1 MNIYTLLQ
9 TKTDFTTSEKMIAKY
24 ILENPEKVIHMS
36 AQEISE
42 ACFVSVTSIY
52 RLATKCGTSGL
63 SDLKVKLSS
72 SLSEYKKMDET
83 FDFDYPIKK
92 YQTHHE
98 MIELL
103 KEDYNQTVLETSH
116 LFDLDTLQG
125 IVQLMD
131 SSQQIDIYTSA
142 GHLFFAK
149 NFSFQMLE
157 IGKQVNVP
165 SEEYQSKLLVASS
178 DSSHL
183 AIVITFNGRGMLS
196 EKIPSILHKNHVP
209 TVLISS
215 TEYHPEIKYYDY
227 QLFLSSKENHYKKM
241 SSYSTRLSLLFV
253 LDTLYTAYFKRHYEE
268 NIEKKTEYYKR
279 MTGE

>member
-9 TKTDFTTSEKMIAKY
+9 TKTDFTSSEKIIAEY

-98 MIELL
+98 IIELL
-103 KEDYNQTVLETSH
+103 KEDYNQTVLDTSH

-131 SSQQIDIYTSA
+131 SSKQIDIYTSA
-142 GHLFFAK
+142 GHIFFAK
-149 NFSFQMLE
+149 NFSFQMME
-157 IGKQVNVP
+157 IGKQVIVP
-165 SEEYQSKLLVASS
+165 SEEYQSQLLAASS

-215 TEYHPEIKYYDY
+215 TEYHPEIKYYY
-227 QLFLSSKENHYKKM
+227 QLFLSSKENHYMKM
-241 SSYSTRLSLLFV
+241 SS
-253 LDTLYTAYFKRHYEE
+253 
-268 NIEKKTEYYKR
+268 
-279 MTGE
+279 

>member
-9 TKTDFTTSEKMIAKY
+9 TKTDFTSSEKIIAEY

-125 IVQLMD
+125 IVQLWILLNRLIFIL
-131 SSQQIDIYTSA
+131 QQVIYS
-142 GHLFFAK
+142 LRRILVFRCWRLENRLMFLQK
-149 NFSFQMLE
+149 N
-157 IGKQVNVP
+157 I
-165 SEEYQSKLLVASS
+165 
-178 DSSHL
+178 
-183 AIVITFNGRGMLS
+183 
-196 EKIPSILHKNHVP
+196 NH
-209 TVLISS
+209 
-215 TEYHPEIKYYDY
+215 
-227 QLFLSSKENHYKKM
+227 NH
-241 SSYSTRLSLLFV
+241 
-253 LDTLYTAYFKRHYEE
+253 
-268 NIEKKTEYYKR
+268 
-279 MTGE
+279 